1 MILINCYLIYRNKNK
16 KDSKINFV
24 SLTFSI
30 ERKTPKQFDKYS
42 KRFILLIELGKLKKK
57 EMKIVLLDNQPQE
70 LPADACG
77 IFQLYF
83 YKNLF
88 EPEAGSKI
96 INDEFLTEKTV
107 GTLLNKTFSLNKE
120 QNEEKIV

>member
-1 MILINCYLIYRNKNK
+1 
-16 KDSKINFV
+16 
-24 SLTFSI
+24 
-30 ERKTPKQFDKYS
+30 
-42 KRFILLIELGKLKKK
+42 
-57 EMKIVLLDNQPQE
+57 MKIVLLDDQPQE
-70 LPADACG
+70 LPTDGCG

-96 INDEFLTEKTV
+96 INYEFLTEKTV